1 MSKAELDPEKKAQ
14 RPIECNEAAR
24 WHFLA
29 QMQQVD
35 PYKVVL
41 FDETGTRLG
50 MTPARARSPKG
61 ERAHSLERR
70 NTGKNHTLLSA
81 VSLNGVLPDLL
92 LEGGVNRIS
101 FEFYLEH
108 LLLPQMQPGQ
118 ILRTGPTGCRL
129 VQDTCWTATQP
140 IWVGQSA
147 HSLSSGDAP

>member
-1 MSKAELDPEKKAQ
+1 
-14 RPIECNEAAR
+14 
-24 WHFLA
+24 
-29 QMQQVD
+29 MQQRLGQSGTYWACPLD

-41 FDETGTRLG
+41 FDETGTHLG
-50 MTPARARSPKG
+50 MTPTRARSPRG
-61 ERAHSLERR
+61 ERAHSSERR

-108 LLLPQMQPGQ
+108 LLLPHMQPGQ
-118 ILRTGPTGCRL
+118 ILRTGPMGCRL

-140 IWVGQSA
+140 IWADV
-147 HSLSSGDAP
+147 SGSWWRLEDAR